1 MTQSVGG
8 RIMSWKFKIGR
19 LAGID
24 IFVHFTFL
32 ILLAWI
38 ALSGYG
44 QNGDIALAAV
54 GLLLTAAVF
63 AIIVL
68 HELGHAMAARMYGI
82 ATRDIILLP
91 IGGVARLER
100 MPEKPVQ
107 ELVVALAGPAV
118 NVVLAA
124 LLFVIGSIRSFA
136 DPEAAFALGAGII
149 DQLFWINVFLIGFNL
164 LPAFPMD
171 GGRVL
176 RALLAMRLG
185 NFRATQVAARIG
197 QGMAIAFAVFGLFGE
212 LFNQPM
218 RPMLVLVA
226 LFVWSGAGQEL
237 AMAQARAGRGAIRA
251 STVMIRRFAAV
262 EPDDILFRLVAFA
275 QQGLQHNFP
284 VVVNGQLIGLVTRD
298 DLARGFTALG
308 PEARVMQI
316 MRRKFP
322 TVGPDD
328 PAELGLRELSDE
340 FPIVPVVS
348 GKRLFGML
356 TAESA
361 AEYVRLRR
369 TPVVVRVSEPVATS
383 NRDER

>member
-1 MTQSVGG
+1 
-8 RIMSWKFKIGR
+8 MSWSFKIGR

-32 ILLAWI
+32 ILLGWI
-38 ALSGYG
+38 ALSGYVAS
-44 QNGDIALAAV
+44 GDVVQAAA
-54 GLLLTAAVF
+54 GLLLTGAVF

-100 MPEKPVQ
+100 MPAKPVQ

-118 NVVLAA
+118 NVVLAIFFLA
-124 LLFVIGSIRSFA
+124 IGSIRAIA
-136 DPEAAFALGAGII
+136 DPDAVIAHRAGII
-149 DQLFWINVFLIGFNL
+149 EQLFAINIWLIGFNL

-176 RALLAMRLG
+176 RALLAMRVG
-185 NFRATQVAARIG
+185 NLRATQVAARIG
-197 QGMAIAFAVFGLFGE
+197 QGMAIVFAVFGLGLFG
-212 LFNQPM
+212 NTMQPM
-218 RPMLVLVA
+218 LLLIA
-226 LFVWSGAGQEL
+226 LFVWTGAGQEL
-237 AMAQARAGRGAIRA
+237 AMAQARGGPGAINA
-251 STVMIRRFAAV
+251 STVMLRRFAAV
-262 EPDDILFRLVAFA
+262 EPDDILFRLVSFA
-275 QQGLQHNFP
+275 QQGFQQDFP
-284 VVVNGQLIGLVTRD
+284 VVVNGQLIGLVTRG

-322 TVGPDD
+322 MVGPDD
-328 PAELGLRELSDE
+328 PAEQGLRELSEDL
-340 FPIVPVVS
+340 PVVPVVS
-348 GKRLFGML
+348 GKRLFGLL
-356 TAESA
+356 TGESA

-369 TPVVVRVSEPVATS
+369 TPVVVRVSEPVVTS
-383 NRDER
+383 NRNDR